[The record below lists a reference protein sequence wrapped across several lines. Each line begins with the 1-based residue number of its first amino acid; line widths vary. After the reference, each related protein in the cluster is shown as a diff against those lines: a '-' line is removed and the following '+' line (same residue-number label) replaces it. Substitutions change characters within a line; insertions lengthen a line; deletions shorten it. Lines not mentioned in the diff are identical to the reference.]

1 MLLVPSSQQETN
13 VETPVGGA
21 PSHLGGSLSTPASM
35 TGCRPPEPVVGRA
48 MVGPWFWA
56 AAGKGSKT
64 RFTCRNCS
72 AVGRKVFS
80 VGSADGGINKAT
92 RFIIIIIMSLEVD
105 SYYRV
110 ITVVCSI

>member
-1 MLLVPSSQQETN
+1 MVPSSQHATN
-13 VETPVGGA
+13 VETPVVGA
-21 PSHLGGSLSTPASM
+21 PSYLGGSLAASAAV
-35 TGCRPPEPVVGRA
+35 TGRRPTELVVGRA
-48 MVGPWFWA
+48 MVGPGFWA

-92 RFIIIIIMSLEVD
+92 RFIVIIIMSLEVD